1 MPQSKTTMQ
10 LAMERSGVGT
20 PPEKVVELRNVK
32 DIARAVRYA
41 MGELQTHLDLGTAD
55 SESKKL
61 LIEAVA
67 DVVTNIDL
75 ARTNSELGVS
85 IDALL
90 KTMSEIDQAS
100 ADLLSGAEAQIAELQ
115 EEFEGLQSSGNT
127 APTISLSTIDA
138 ELERRGKASDDVGAI
153 QERLEDEQATLKAEL
168 AALKQRILAGDNSQA
183 AKVKKREIENKLAG
197 LEPTIASIIE
207 AVSENDE
214 KVRKLIAY
222 KNAVQL
228 IGQGIPRGIVG
239 EKLFDFRSKT
249 TST

>member
-1 MPQSKTTMQ
+1 
-10 LAMERSGVGT
+10 
-20 PPEKVVELRNVK
+20 
-32 DIARAVRYA
+32 
-41 MGELQTHLDLGTAD
+41 MGELQAHLDLGTAD
-55 SESKKL
+55 TQSKKL

-67 DVVTNIDL
+67 DVVTDVDL
-75 ARTNSELGVS
+75 AKTNSEIAES

-100 ADLLSGAEAQIAELQ
+100 ADLLSGAEAQIAELAG
-115 EEFEGLQSSGNT
+115 ELEASQSGGGSA
-127 APTISLSTIDA
+127 APTISLSVIDA
-138 ELERRGKASDDVGAI
+138 ELERRGKASNDVGAI

-168 AALKQRILAGDNSQA
+168 AIVKQRIQAGDNSQA
-183 AKVKKREIENKLAG
+183 IKIKKREIENKLAG